1 MKLLPAEIDALK
13 SLVETKYISVQKHPD
28 AELYIYNYTQK
39 CQYERLWNST
49 TKMCRGLILD
59 NEYNIIARPFQKFFN
74 LEEHKPEE
82 IPNLPFEAY
91 DKLDGSLGIM
101 YWIDDTPYIAT
112 RGSFT
117 SEQAFH
123 ATKILHTEYKQR
135 IPFFDYSERFT
146 HTMLFEII
154 YPENRIVVD
163 YAKTDDLFFLAYI
176 DNRDGSKCKTSME
189 YLDKLGFRRAR
200 CFNGIKYLT
209 ELRENET
216 INKEGFVL
224 YFQNGFM
231 CKVKFAEYV
240 RLHRIVTQCSNLTIW
255 EHLKD
260 SKPINELIERVP
272 DEFYGWVK
280 HTMDE
285 LSKQYNEIES
295 ECQLIFSNLDYGRS
309 RREYAEYFNEQSYP
323 GILFRMLD
331 EKDYSADIYKLIKPK
346 FNKPFKIEVE

>member
-59 NEYNIIARPFQKFFN
+59 NEYNVIARPFPKFFN

-82 IPNLPFEAY
+82 IPNLPFEVF
-91 DKLDGSLGIM
+91 DKLDGSLGIL
-101 YWIDDTPYIAT
+101 YWLNCRPHIAT

-117 SEQAFH
+117 SEQAIRG
-123 ATKILHTEYKQR
+123 TKILRKTLENIIFSQDQSVTY
-135 IPFFDYSERFT
+135 
-146 HTMLFEII
+146 LFEII
-154 YPENRIVVD
+154 YPENRIVCD
-163 YAKTDDLFFLAYI
+163 YGKKEELVLLDIISKETGISVRNSYPSNIPPFRSALKLNSELSKDLENLKGLEG
-176 DNRDGSKCKTSME
+176 DNR
-189 YLDKLGFRRAR
+189 
-200 CFNGIKYLT
+200 
-209 ELRENET
+209 
-216 INKEGFVL
+216 EGFVVR
-224 YFQNGFM
+224 FSNDFRV
-231 CKVKFAEYV
+231 KVKFEEYK

>member
-59 NEYNIIARPFQKFFN
+59 NEYNVIARPFPKFFN

-82 IPNLPFEAY
+82 IPNLPFDVME
-91 DKLDGSLGIM
+91 KIDGSLGIL
-101 YWIDDTPYIAT
+101 YNLNNNLYIAT

-117 SEQAFH
+117 SEQAVY
-123 ATKILHTEYKQR
+123 ATKLLNTKYNSSIDMLK
-135 IPFFDYSERFT
+135 IISEELT
-146 HTMLFEII
+146 VLFEII
-154 YPENRIVVD
+154 YPGNRIVCD
-163 YAKTDDLFFLAYI
+163 YGQKEELVMLTTIKKNTGTDCGLYAADIPLVKYY
-176 DNRDGSKCKTSME
+176 DGINDISALKSLE
-189 YLDKLGFRRAR
+189 
-200 CFNGIKYLT
+200 
-209 ELRENET
+209 EE
-216 INKEGFVL
+216 NKEGFVIR
-224 YFQNGFM
+224 FSNDFRV
-231 CKVKFAEYV
+231 KVKFEEYK